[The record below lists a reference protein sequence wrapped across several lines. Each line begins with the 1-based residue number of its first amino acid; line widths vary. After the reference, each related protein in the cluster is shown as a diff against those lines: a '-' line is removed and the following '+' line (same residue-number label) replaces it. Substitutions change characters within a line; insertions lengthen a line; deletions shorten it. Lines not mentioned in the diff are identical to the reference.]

1 MAISALTT
9 PIGEPLDATL
19 RRAAE
24 GVAGRMGATVDVT
37 STGKVQ
43 LPTAA
48 RQAIERIVREAV
60 GNAVRHGQAQHVSV
74 KIEADDSVR
83 IAVVDDGRGFDT
95 TRKPRAD
102 AFGLVSMTERA
113 EGLGGELSI
122 TSAPGEGCRVD
133 FAVPNGKPEPAK
145 GWRR

>member
-9 PIGEPLDATL
+9 PVGEPLDVTL

-24 GVAGRMGATVDVT
+24 GVASRMGATVDVT
-37 STGKVQ
+37 TDGKVQ

-48 RQAIERIVREAV
+48 RQSIERIVREAV
-60 GNAVRHGQAQHVSV
+60 GNAVRHGQAEHVDV
-74 KIEADDSVR
+74 EITADDSVR
-83 IAVVDDGRGFDT
+83 IAVVDNGRGFDME
-95 TRKPRAD
+95 RKRRAD
-102 AFGLVSMTERA
+102 AFGLISMRERA
-113 EGLGGELSI
+113 EGLGGALSI

-133 FAVPNGKPEPAK
+133 VVVPNGKPEPAK